1 MASAGD
7 RATEFASRLLAINEA
22 GALPGV
28 LNEISEAVG
37 HQAGEFQSVA
47 ASIQE
52 YQAGLANLEPTA
64 RSTHES
70 LAAIYEETAEAVER
84 GDINNE
90 RIQYNLEYLT
100 GQEMGLDEAR
110 KWISQNKGL
119 FTVADEDNLIGD
131 FTDMWATLR
140 SRYNALSEEQ

>member
-90 RIQYNLEYLT
+90 RVQYNLEYLT
-100 GQEMGLDEAR
+100 G
-110 KWISQNKGL
+110 
-119 FTVADEDNLIGD
+119 
-131 FTDMWATLR
+131 
-140 SRYNALSEEQ
+140 